1 MTVSIPPLT
10 LKSSTPQTNVTSYST
25 NSDDNPILDQFAFL
39 LPNLSQDELAAL
51 SIMTLDR
58 AFEPEA
64 TEVEH
69 HLCHT
74 QTFYKCTSLVQD
86 LSQAGKVAL
95 VRSITEQLAV
105 SLGIAPAADKSTAPN
120 LPPVPPPHSKNAWG
134 QLSLE
139 HAITFS
145 KAGLLDPA
153 VLAWAY
159 PSHALQMLPQEM
171 LTTATERFPDLLA
184 ALQSQWHPQ
193 QAPSLHHEAINDAN
207 PR

>member
-10 LKSSTPQTNVTSYST
+10 LKSSAPQTNVTSYST
-25 NSDDNPILDQFAFL
+25 NSDGNPILDQFAFL

-69 HLCHT
+69 HLSNT
-74 QTFYKCTSLVQD
+74 QTFYKCTSLIQD

-95 VRSITEQLAV
+95 VRSIAEQLAV
-105 SLGIAPAADKSTAPN
+105 SLGIAPDDEKPTSPN
-120 LPPVPPPHSKNAWG
+120 LPPVPPPHPENAWG

-139 HAITFS
+139 HAIAFS
-145 KAGLLDPA
+145 KVGLLDPA
-153 VLAWAY
+153 IIAWAY
-159 PSHALQMLPQEM
+159 PSDALQMLPQEM

-184 ALQSQWHPQ
+184 ALQSQWKPQ
-193 QAPSLHHEAINDAN
+193 
-207 PR
+207 